1 MTNCATMLDSWF
13 TSSSSKIM
21 LTDQARGFLHNHRV
35 ARFATAEPNGQPHV
49 VPICYAV
56 SDSSLYFTIDK
67 KPKQLTDKPLK
78 RIRNLQN
85 NPHVAL
91 VVDRYEDDWTQLGWV
106 MVQGDAA
113 LLDDGEEHTKAQ
125 RLLKARYPQ
134 LHGMQI
140 NDLPVIAVRIKHV
153 VSWGNLDTAS

>member
-1 MTNCATMLDSWF
+1 
-13 TSSSSKIM
+13 M
-21 LTDQARGFLHNHRV
+21 LTDQARDFLHNHRV

-56 SDSSLYFTIDK
+56 SDNSLYFTIDK

>member
-1 MTNCATMLDSWF
+1 
-13 TSSSSKIM
+13 M
-21 LTDQARGFLHNHRV
+21 LTDETRGFLDNHRV
-35 ARFATAEPNGQPHV
+35 ARFATAETSGQPHV

-56 SDSSLYFTIDK
+56 SDNSIYFTIDE
-67 KPKQLTDKPLK
+67 KPKQLTDRPLK

-91 VVDRYEDDWTQLGWV
+91 VVDRYEDDWPQLGWG
-106 MVQGDAA
+106 MVQGEAA
-113 LLDDGEEHTKAQ
+113 LLDNGEEHTEAQ

-140 NDLPVIAVRIKHV
+140 NDLPVIAVRIKRV
-153 VSWGNLDTAS
+153 ISWGNLGSVS